1 MPTCYIV
8 GAGDFTPRGF
18 APVPGDLVL
27 AADGGYRALYS
38 LGYTPDL
45 LLGDFDSL
53 GDLPLPPDLPVLRF
67 PARKDDTDTGLALRH
82 GLDRGFRDFALYGCA
97 GGRVDHLLAN
107 LQSMARVSRLGAT
120 IRLAAPEYDAWALTG
135 PAPDTSASHASASDA
150 LVLHAS
156 APHASA
162 PHASAPHISASHASA
177 PSTSAP
183 STPASSTPAPSTP
196 APDALAPHASASHA
210 SAPSTSAPSTPAPDA
225 SGPAPHAPH
234 TPAPHASGPA
244 PHAPDGPAATLTLP
258 DRPGG
263 TLVSVFCHGDR
274 AEGVTLTGLAY
285 PLSDAALTGDFPLGV
300 SNRRL
305 EGRPATVSVRRGTL
319 LIFQGA

>member
-1 MPTCYIV
+1 MPTCYSV

-107 LQSMARVSRLGAT
+107 LQSMARISRLGAT

-135 PAPDTSASHASASDA
+135 PAPD
-150 LVLHAS
+150 
-156 APHASA
+156 
-162 PHASAPHISASHASA
+162 
-177 PSTSAP
+177 
-183 STPASSTPAPSTP
+183 
-196 APDALAPHASASHA
+196 ALAPHASAS
-210 SAPSTSAPSTPAPDA
+210 
-225 SGPAPHAPH
+225 
-234 TPAPHASGPA
+234 
-244 PHAPDGPAATLTLP
+244 HAPDGPAATLTLP

-285 PLSDAALTGDFPLGV
+285 PLSDAALAGDFPLGV

-305 EGRPATVSVRRGTL
+305 QGQPATVSVRRGTL